1 MTLASAAKVGVKA
14 AAQMSQPSLDEIPN
28 TAGEA
33 PPPSAGAPPP
43 DAPRSRMAAFAIT
56 TATLLATF
64 AVAFVGGTI
73 AKFLNFPL
81 PWMTGSLLLTAALGL
96 AGVPVRSLW
105 QARAAGQFVTGAA
118 VGTTFTPAI
127 LVTML
132 TLLPAIM
139 LGALI
144 SVAIAVVGA
153 LILIR
158 IVPSIDARTAALAT
172 MPGGVIEMAN
182 IAKRIDAD
190 PLPIMVLQTMRVGL
204 TVCAAPFVVTA
215 LAESGARN
223 VVAQGEVMSWLTVLA
238 LMGASLVG
246 GFALNRFALPNA
258 WFLGSLFVMAALG
271 AMGLIPGR
279 VPEPILVVAQVIIG
293 MTIGTQYKHEFLT
306 KLLRLLLASLVTV
319 PFALVMLALL
329 AAIYSVLLGL
339 PMTTLVLALAP
350 AGIAEMALT
359 GKVLGLDAALIT
371 GFQIVRIV
379 MTMGLAAWTALRFER
394 LMARWG
400 TPRS

>member
-1 MTLASAAKVGVKA
+1 
-14 AAQMSQPSLDEIPN
+14 MSQPSIDDIPN
-28 TAGEA
+28 TTSDA
-33 PPPSAGAPPP
+33 PSAAAPAAN
-43 DAPRSRMAAFAIT
+43 APRSRVADIAIT
-56 TATLLATF
+56 AATLLATF

-81 PWMTGSLLLTAALGL
+81 PWMTGSLLLIAALGL

-153 LILIR
+153 LILMR
-158 IVPSIDARTAALAT
+158 LVAIDARTAALAT

-215 LAESGARN
+215 LAEAGARN

-238 LMGASLVG
+238 LMGASFVG

-279 VPEPILVVAQVIIG
+279 VPESILVVAQVIIG

-329 AAIYSVLLGL
+329 AAIYSVILGL
-339 PMTTLVLALAP
+339 PVTTLVLALAP

-359 GKVLGLDAALIT
+359 GKILGLDAALIT

-394 LMARWG
+394 LMARWA
-400 TPRS
+400 

>member
-1 MTLASAAKVGVKA
+1 
-14 AAQMSQPSLDEIPN
+14 MSQPSLDEVP
-28 TAGEA
+28 ASSSDA

-43 DAPRSRMAAFAIT
+43 AAPRARVADIAIT

-64 AVAFVGGTI
+64 AVAFAGGTI
-73 AKFLNFPL
+73 AKLLNFPL

-153 LILIR
+153 LILMR
-158 IVPSIDARTAALAT
+158 LVAIDARTAALAT

-215 LAESGARN
+215 LAEAGARN

-238 LMGASLVG
+238 LMGASFVG

-319 PFALVMLALL
+319 PFALVMLGLL
-329 AAIYSVLLGL
+329 AAVYSVLLGL
-339 PMTTLVLALAP
+339 PVTTLVLALAP

-394 LMARWG
+394 WVERRG
-400 TPRS
+400 